1 MMRIIITVIF
11 VGASIGLIAQV
22 NIIPFAGVNSTRMY
36 QSYGYEKGGTY
47 GIAGLEIELRKKP
60 KTQNSFYATLV
71 TGLSYLNNGYYKS
84 ENFSYNAISLYTAS
98 ITDRQMEYIQVP
110 IILKLNW
117 QPFPLVEDWKMFL
130 GIGVSN
136 SILLRAH
143 LAESYTRVILNND
156 ISAPPVTEHYED
168 KLNVTRLGVNHSLF
182 TRIDVGMIYKRIQ
195 LSFRF
200 SKAITNLYY
209 TGLEKS
215 WKVPADNSQYLKAN
229 TDNGGTFEKYT
240 EIVVGYRLF
249 K

>member
-1 MMRIIITVIF
+1 MMRTIITVIF
-11 VGASIGLIAQV
+11 VSASIDLIAQV
-22 NIIPFAGVNSTRMY
+22 NAIPFAGVNSTRMY

-47 GIAGLEIELRKKP
+47 GIAGLEIELRKPP
-60 KTQNSFYATLV
+60 KAHHPVYATLIS
-71 TGLSYLNNGYYKS
+71 GLGYLSNGYYKS
-84 ENFSYNAISLYTAS
+84 TNFSYNAVSFYTS
-98 ITDRQMEYIQVP
+98 SVTDRKMEYLQVP
-110 IILKLNW
+110 IVLKLNW

-143 LAESYTRVILNND
+143 LAESYTRVTLNND

-168 KLNVTRLGVNHSLF
+168 EQDVTRLGVNHSLF
-182 TRIDVGMIYKRIQ
+182 RRIDVGMIYKRIQ

-209 TGLEKS
+209 SGLEKS
-215 WKVPADNSQYLKAN
+215 WKVPANDSEYLKAN
-229 TDNGGTFEKYT
+229 KDNGGTFEKYT
-240 EIVVGYRLF
+240 EIVVGLRLF